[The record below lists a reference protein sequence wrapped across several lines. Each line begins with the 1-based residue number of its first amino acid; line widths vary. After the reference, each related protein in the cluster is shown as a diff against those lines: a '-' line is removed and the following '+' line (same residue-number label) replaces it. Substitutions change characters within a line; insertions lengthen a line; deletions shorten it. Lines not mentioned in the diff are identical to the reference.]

1 VKAAGVDAAH
11 RRFAAGGSAP
21 FDRSLL
27 LAARRHGQTAG
38 SEPTE
43 EACPIAHGGSE
54 FGDLDVAFADFG
66 GRQFGRRSLLR
77 TM

>member
-1 VKAAGVDAAH
+1 
-11 RRFAAGGSAP
+11 
-21 FDRSLL
+21 L